1 MGHDMNRMKTLGG
14 LAVIVVALAAFSFF
28 RRGGVAPRPEVFAN
42 GTDYGAAVE
51 ASRTS
56 GKPVLAFVTADWCGP
71 CQSLK
76 RGALVDPEVVA
87 AIRADTQ
94 PVYVDATGDN
104 DQVDALNVT
113 GVPALILI
121 RPDGKGGREISRLV
135 GNVDSRELLAWLA
148 SAKR

>member
-1 MGHDMNRMKTLGG
+1 MNRMKTLGG

-28 RRGGVAPRPEVFAN
+28 RGGGVAPKPEVFAN
-42 GTDYGAAVE
+42 STDYGAAVE

-76 RGALVDPEVVA
+76 HGALIDPEVVA
-87 AIRADTQ
+87 AIRAGTQ

-113 GVPALILI
+113 GVPALILLK
-121 RPDGKGGREISRLV
+121 PDGKGEREISRLV

-148 SAKR
+148 SAKE